1 MSTTKKR
8 QRKAFNRVVQTMSEL
23 YNMPYYEV
31 MAIYKSQDK
40 DIANTRS
47 IINLKQLSHASTN
60 V

>member
-23 YNMPYYEV
+23 YNMPYNEV

-40 DIANTRS
+40 DIGNTRS
-47 IINLKQLSHASTN
+47 IINLKQMNHEIAN
-60 V
+60 I